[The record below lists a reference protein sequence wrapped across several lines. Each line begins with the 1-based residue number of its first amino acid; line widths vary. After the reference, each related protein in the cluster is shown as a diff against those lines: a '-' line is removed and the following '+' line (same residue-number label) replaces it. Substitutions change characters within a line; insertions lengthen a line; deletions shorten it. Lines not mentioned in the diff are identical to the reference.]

1 MGGIQQGSVQ
11 IAENDRVLLSFHV
24 FIISDFPESGN
35 ALLSIHVR
43 REAKVRIK
51 TKRRCVSD
59 AETPG
64 ILQTRVRRRDEREKI
79 RQKAL
84 KCKIMVDF
92 LTSFSIILNGRS
104 EKLQKGELD
113 AKNSSS

>member
-51 TKRRCVSD
+51 TKRPMRFRCGNRESCKREFDVK
-59 AETPG
+59 
-64 ILQTRVRRRDEREKI
+64 TRGEKI

-92 LTSFSIILNGRS
+92 LTFIFY
-104 EKLQKGELD
+104 
-113 AKNSSS
+113 NS